1 MAIIDT
7 IRALPGPR
15 FEAFRYP
22 HEYAIDL
29 AVERDI
35 VPVEHVDAGREEV
48 RAGLRPGSK
57 RGPETRM
64 VLRCALR
71 RWCEVEGEELD
82 AVYATLADKYL
93 ALHSILKS

>member
-7 IRALPGPR
+7 IRDLPGPP

-29 AVERDI
+29 TVERAI
-35 VPVEHVDAGREEV
+35 VPEKHVDAGREEV

-57 RGPETRM
+57 RGPETRAS
-64 VLRCALR
+64 LRRALR
-71 RWCEVEGEELD
+71 RWCEAEEEDLD
-82 AVYATLADKYL
+82 AVYTTLADKYL
-93 ALHSILKS
+93 ALHSITKP